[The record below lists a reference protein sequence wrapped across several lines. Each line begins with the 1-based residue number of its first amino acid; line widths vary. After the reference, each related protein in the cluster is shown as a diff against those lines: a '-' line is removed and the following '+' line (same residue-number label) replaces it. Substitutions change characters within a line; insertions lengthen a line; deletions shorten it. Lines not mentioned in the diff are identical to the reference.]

1 MSENICIS
9 NVTKRFEDGFRVE
22 INDLSLLRGRIYGLI
37 GPNGAGKTTSMK
49 CLCGLAKLDSGQI
62 LIDDHPMLLGNEET
76 NRMLGTN
83 FIDMEGLI
91 GFTLQEIY
99 DEQKFYFGLSSI
111 PTLESLLQ
119 QVELN
124 VETTFYFDNM
134 SLGMKQRFLL
144 VLTFLHNPQVVFLDE
159 PFNGLDPDG
168 HRLFV
173 KLIKHYSQECIIVI
187 SSHGLNDL
195 EGFIHAAIFIENG
208 YVKDTKSIE
217 TITNTYNGGL
227 SDYYDRQKTIV

>member
-1 MSENICIS
+1 MGKNMCIT
-9 NVTKRFEDGFRVE
+9 NLTKQFEDGFRIE
-22 INDLSLLRGRIYGLI
+22 IKELSLSCGRIYGLI

-49 CLCGLAKLDSGQI
+49 CLCGLVNLDSGQI
-62 LIDDHPMLLGNEET
+62 SIDGQPISLKKEET
-76 NRMLGTN
+76 KRIVGTN
-83 FIDMEGLI
+83 FIDMDGLS

-99 DEQKFYFGLSSI
+99 DEQKFYLELSSI
-111 PTLESLLQ
+111 PSLENLLQ

-124 VETTFYFDNM
+124 VVPSLLFEKM

-144 VLTFLHNPQVVFLDE
+144 ALSFLHKPQIVFLDE

-173 KLIKHYSQECIIVI
+173 NLIKRYSQDCIIVI

-195 EGFIHAAIFIENG
+195 EEFIHSAIFIENG
-208 YVKDTKSIE
+208 YVKDTLSIE
-217 TITNTYNGGL
+217 TIVHTYNGGL
-227 SDYYDRQKTIV
+227 SDYYDRQKTLI